1 MHLRPDFARARW
13 LAPALM
19 VLALAA
25 CKAEPDTRLLGT
37 LEWDRIAVPAEAS
50 EPILSLAVREGERVK
65 AGQVLLTLDGARMQS
80 RVAQAQ
86 SAVSQQE
93 ALLSERMHGARI
105 EQIDAARAA
114 EASARASLVEA
125 ERQYTRQAELA
136 QRQLVARSALDAAR
150 AARDRAGAQLRA
162 AQAQTLE
169 LTRGTRAEQVT
180 QAEAALATARAAL
193 HELRLS
199 QQRLVVRAPR
209 DGRVDALPF
218 KAGDQPPQ
226 GAAVASLLVGDAPYA
241 RVFVPESQRVALREG
256 QRFQI
261 HVQGREGAIAATL
274 RSIAREPS
282 FTPNYAL
289 TGDDAS
295 RLVYRAELLLD
306 AEAGAGLPAGLPVQA
321 EALR

>member
-261 HVQGREGAIAATL
+261 HVQGRGRGSPGRRPRPCQRRASAWTGRPAG
-274 RSIAREPS
+274 RPAPASASSSSSARY
-282 FTPNYAL
+282 T
-289 TGDDAS
+289 S
-295 RLVYRAELLLD
+295 RLASSPVRA
-306 AEAGAGLPAGLPVQA
+306 
-321 EALR
+321 

>member
-1 MHLRPDFARARW
+1 MALRPDSTHARG
-13 LAPALM
+13 L
-19 VLALAA
+19 VLAFALLSLAA

-50 EPILSLAVREGERVK
+50 EPILSMAVREGERVK
-65 AGQVLLTLDGARMQS
+65 AGQVLLTLDGARMQA
-80 RVAQAQ
+80 RVTQAQ
-86 SAVSQQE
+86 SAVAQQE

-125 ERQYTRQAELA
+125 ERQLTRQAELA
-136 QRQLVARSALDAAR
+136 ERQLVARSALDAAR
-150 AARDRAGAQLRA
+150 ASRDRASAQLRA

-169 LTRGTRAEQVT
+169 LTRGTRTEQVA
-180 QAEAALATARAAL
+180 QAEASLANARSALR
-193 HELRLS
+193 ELQVS

-218 KAGDQPPQ
+218 KVGDQPPQ
-226 GAAVASLLVGDAPYA
+226 GASLASLLVGEAPYA
-241 RVFVPESQRVALREG
+241 RVFVPESRRVALREG
-256 QRFQI
+256 QRFLV
-261 HVQGREGAIAATL
+261 HVQGRDGTIAATL
-274 RSIAREPS
+274 RSIAHEPS
-282 FTPNYAL
+282 FTPYYAL

-321 EALR
+321 EAAR